1 MLDVRRR
8 GRAGAWVTC
17 GLRAGGGRDGGPSS
31 RFGAVLSR
39 REFRRTIGDGGGRGR
54 AGAWGTFGFCLNF
67 EFCTSPLCYY
77 LSLLF
82 VYPMRLHA
90 GSLRNRCF
98 VCFSARVQGRQ
109 ARPPRRGAMAGKI
122 SAREEKAANKEAEA
136 VLASLSRAGEAA
148 VTQTLDDIREVLK
161 KDAPLMYH
169 INALL
174 HNQEWTAVL
183 KASINGIAAVAASG
197 DKPDC
202 QRRQA

>member
-1 MLDVRRR
+1 
-8 GRAGAWVTC
+8 
-17 GLRAGGGRDGGPSS
+17 
-31 RFGAVLSR
+31 
-39 REFRRTIGDGGGRGR
+39 
-54 AGAWGTFGFCLNF
+54 
-67 EFCTSPLCYY
+67 
-77 LSLLF
+77 
-82 VYPMRLHA
+82 MRLHA

-109 ARPPRRGAMAGKI
+109 ARPPRRGAMAVKI

-197 DKPDC
+197 DKPGKGWRLRAGIRKFGHLERRVVQLLCFPRIRVKSMYLHTRNASRRSTATSQDNRSSNHGPRAANGSVGTSCC
-202 QRRQA
+202 QCESRVVVIMWSC